1 MFGIIISHYEDP
13 YEPIRTSWNVSAFV
27 TCYPG
32 ESIIS
37 NPLLRKLAE
46 LRPTTLRVAQERV
59 SGLPEMLHKDLAE
72 LLDALI
78 QDTKRGLPFCVL
90 FPTVFETLF
99 FVAS

>member
-1 MFGIIISHYEDP
+1 MECQRICY
-13 YEPIRTSWNVSAFV
+13 
-27 TCYPG
+27 CYPG

-46 LRPTTLRVAQERV
+46 LRPTTLRVAHERV

-78 QDTKRGLPFCVL
+78 QDTKKGVDFWRPFSQQFSKPCFLLLLKDSRCENNYRVRWWI
-90 FPTVFETLF
+90 
-99 FVAS
+99 

>member
-1 MFGIIISHYEDP
+1 MECQRICY
-13 YEPIRTSWNVSAFV
+13 
-27 TCYPG
+27 CYPG

-46 LRPTTLRVAQERV
+46 LRPTTLRVAHERV

-78 QDTKRGLPFCVL
+78 QDTKRGVDFLRL

-99 FVAS
+99 FVGFLKILVDAKITTG